1 MKWISRRLYLPS
13 LSALSSVTSPT
24 KRWRK
29 SPLAGQSCKK
39 SFHGHA
45 LSETAFLKISFSET
59 PTEERWIL
67 YGRLTVP
74 WVHELRTCW
83 KKNHRTDVG
92 RACIVDLNEVTF
104 IDRNGERLLRM
115 LARDGAQFT
124 ASGIYTMRVLDQ
136 VTAKSRRNGS
146 APKSQ
151 GEKASPNVDA
161 ALALNTC
168 VDAPERKNLRRK

>member
-1 MKWISRRLYLPS
+1 
-13 LSALSSVTSPT
+13 
-24 KRWRK
+24 
-29 SPLAGQSCKK
+29 
-39 SFHGHA
+39 
-45 LSETAFLKISFSET
+45 
-59 PTEERWIL
+59 
-67 YGRLTVP
+67 
-74 WVHELRTCW
+74 
-83 KKNHRTDVG
+83 
-92 RACIVDLNEVTF
+92 VDLNEVTF

-168 VDAPERKNLRRK
+168 VDAPERKNLRRKWERKEKFDSIGLGRRAGPNNSRVRPVYRIGPDAVFNFSVLFYTATEPNSFGPPRNCNLAR

>member
-1 MKWISRRLYLPS
+1 VVLTIPFSIVLRHIADKALAEVTARWPVLQKILSRTCS
-13 LSALSSVTSPT
+13 
-24 KRWRK
+24 KRN
-29 SPLAGQSCKK
+29 SI
-39 SFHGHA
+39 
-45 LSETAFLKISFSET
+45 LKISFSET

-67 YGRLTVP
+67 YGRLTMP

-83 KKNHRTDVG
+83 KKNHRTDVA

-104 IDRNGERLLRM
+104 IDRNGERFLHM

-124 ASGIYTMRVLDQ
+124 ASGIYTMHVLDQ

-146 APKSQ
+146 AAKSQ
-151 GEKASPNVDA
+151 GEKASPSVDA